1 MDIRGRL
8 ARNVKRRREELGW
21 SQEDLAD
28 EAGLHRTYISGIE
41 RKVRNPTI
49 EIVERL
55 ARALKVS
62 ASALLE

>member
-8 ARNVKRRREELGW
+8 ARNVKRKREELGW
-21 SQEDLAD
+21 SQEELAD
-28 EAGLHRTYISGIE
+28 ESGLHRTYVSGIE

-55 ARALKVS
+55 AKALRVT

>member
-8 ARNVKRRREELGW
+8 ARNVKRRREDLGW
-21 SQEDLAD
+21 SQEELAD
-28 EAGLHRTYISGIE
+28 ESGLHRTYVSGIE
-41 RKVRNPTI
+41 RKIRNPTI

-55 ARALKVS
+55 AKALKVT